1 MSRSFNH
8 TIAAMERESLQF
20 QALTFF
26 AEKLP
31 ETQDGQMALEKLRKI
46 AGLEA

>member
-1 MSRSFNH
+1 L
-8 TIAAMERESLQF
+8 ERESLQF

-31 ETQDGQMALEKLRKI
+31 DTQDGQMALEKLRKI